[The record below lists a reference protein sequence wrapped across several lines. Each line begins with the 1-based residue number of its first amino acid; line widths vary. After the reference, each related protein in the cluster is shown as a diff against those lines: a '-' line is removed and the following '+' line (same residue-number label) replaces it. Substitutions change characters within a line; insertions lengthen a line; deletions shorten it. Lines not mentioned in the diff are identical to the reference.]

1 MIAVPVLVHLRVSGA
16 QTMRMTRR
24 QLAQALLLSA
34 SLWASA
40 GLASTA
46 VARDWLD
53 LRRAGAAAILAD
65 ARHSAA
71 PQPWRAEFSAL
82 LPLSHPLAQG
92 KTVELRLTVVRLPQ
106 LPNKAGGPKALSRV
120 MVRFDAPEQLKG
132 SGIVADGK
140 QLWVKVPKSKAVLAT
155 PGLLHAALPGLQ
167 LPLQVFALPEVVGEY
182 DFELEG
188 EFGDSGVIR
197 CKPRYQATPGVL
209 PGKIGVHKRWGTWTL
224 VEMDDR
230 DGKRLA
236 LAEWLDLEDRNDTP
250 VPQALRLRPMTGDAA
265 ALTLKRRSVA
275 VGSAVEKVL
284 SAKLLR

>member
-1 MIAVPVLVHLRVSGA
+1 
-16 QTMRMTRR
+16 MRITRR
-24 QLAQALLLSA
+24 LAAPALILGMP
-34 SLWASA
+34 LWTIA

-82 LPLSHPLAQG
+82 LPPQHPLAQG

-106 LPNKAGGPKALSRV
+106 LPSKGGGSLALSRV
-120 MVRFDAPEQLKG
+120 MMRFDAPAQLKG

-140 QLWVKVPKSKAVLAT
+140 QLWVKVPQGKAVLAT
-155 PGLLHAALPGLQ
+155 PALLHAALPGLQ
-167 LPLQVFALPEVVGEY
+167 LPLQVFALPEVAGEY

-197 CKPRYQATPGVL
+197 CKPKYQATPGVL

-224 VEMDDR
+224 VETDDR

-236 LAEWLDLEDRNDTP
+236 LAEWLDMEDRNDTP
-250 VPQALRLRPMTGDAA
+250 VPQALRLRPLTGDAA

-275 VGSAVEKVL
+275 VGSSVEKVL
-284 SAKLLR
+284 SPKLLR